1 MELTNNKGEVTVL
14 ADNLTLKE
22 IAEMGF
28 SIDLCDSAY
37 DENEHWVAKSEQN
50 E

>member
-28 SIDLCDSAY
+28 SIDLCDSTY
-37 DENEHWVAKSEQN
+37 DENEHWVAKSEKN

>member
-1 MELTNNKGEVTVL
+1 MELTNNKGEVAVL

-28 SIDLCDSAY
+28 SIDLCDNAF
-37 DENEHWVAKSEQN
+37 DETDHWVAKSKQN

>member
-1 MELTNNKGEVTVL
+1 MKLLVLT
-14 ADNLTLKE
+14 DNLTLKE

-37 DENEHWVAKSEQN
+37 DENEHWAAKSEQN